1 MSICTRSGWTKM
13 SIGTWYIW
21 TLFLET
27 ISIAKFVVLLYNRHV
42 DIMLSKGGVMKLQ
55 KYTLKMGVFITLVVF
70 ICMVY
75 MAGPTRATTNIQDQN
90 KGISISYSSHLQ
102 DRGWEENFSK
112 KDGMISGRV
121 GEDLKIEA
129 IKIQLEN
136 APMNSKIRYQAH
148 VQDIGWQGWVEN
160 GYAAGTTGKNLKVEA
175 LHIELENLPDYQVVY
190 RSYIQGIGWTSW
202 VSDGEMTG
210 TTGRNLRLEAIQIK
224 VVKKTFSI
232 VYDAFVQNAGW
243 QGNRNDGAISGTT
256 GQNLKL
262 EAFKI
267 SLIGAPVSASIT
279 YQAHVQD
286 IGWQDWVNSNQVAGV
301 FDKGLKIEA
310 IKVKL
315 IGLSSYDVRYRV
327 HVQDI
332 GWMDWV
338 ANGELAGT
346 TGRNLK
352 VEAIQV
358 KVIPKDNVS
367 VAYASHV
374 QDIDWEEAFSKV
386 DGMVSG
392 TTGRNL
398 KIEAMKIKL
407 VNAPTDAKIV
417 YRSYIQGSGWQ
428 AWVQNGEQTGTTGK
442 NLRLEAIQIKIE
454 GIENYSVRYRTHVQD
469 IGWMDWVT
477 DGETSGVVG
486 NSLKIEAIQIEV
498 LPSSQIKPMAKGKL
512 NLEVPAEDTINGS
525 TLNIEGWA
533 MANQKN
539 TQLEI
544 YLDGQRIHT
553 NITRIVR
560 PDVISSITGFGGIG
574 ENPQPGFKTSIDIRN
589 YSRGSHL
596 LMIKIVNEEASTIA
610 FLQKGLS
617 FGRQMKKG
625 IDVSTYQSTIN
636 WPKVKQDGVDFAM
649 IRVGFRGYGLSGTL
663 VEDAQ
668 FQNNIKG
675 ATNSGIQ
682 VGLYFFT
689 QAITEQEAIE
699 EANFVLGRIGRY
711 PITYPIAIDTEWS
724 SHPNQQGRA
733 DGLTKE
739 QRTKVVKA
747 FCETIKKAGY
757 EPMIYANKYW
767 LKDQLDL
774 NQLDDYAIWLAHYTG
789 ATQDDPLA
797 KPSDYDGKYIMW
809 QYTDKGTV
817 DGIIGNTDMN
827 VGWYS
832 LKRMKIFY

>member
-1 MSICTRSGWTKM
+1 
-13 SIGTWYIW
+13 
-21 TLFLET
+21 
-27 ISIAKFVVLLYNRHV
+27 
-42 DIMLSKGGVMKLQ
+42 MLIKGGTMKLQ
-55 KYTLKMGVFITLVVF
+55 KRGLKIGIFIILLVSFGIVH
-70 ICMVY
+70 MTSPV
-75 MAGPTRATTNIQDQN
+75 ARATNGQSKTAEV
-90 KGISISYSSHLQ
+90 SISYSAHVQ
-102 DRGWEENFSK
+102 DKGWEEDFSK
-112 KDGMISGRV
+112 VDGMTSGTI
-121 GEDLKIEA
+121 GQGLKIEA
-129 IKIQLEN
+129 MKMQLKN
-136 APMNSKIRYQAH
+136 APVNAKVRYQAH
-148 VQDIGWQGWVEN
+148 VQDIGWQDWEEN
-160 GYAAGTTGKNLKVEA
+160 GHVVGTTGKNLKIEA
-175 LHIELENLPDYQVVY
+175 LNIVLENLPDYQIVY
-190 RSYIQGIGWTSW
+190 RSYIQAMGWSSW

-224 VVKKTFSI
+224 VIKKDFSV

-243 QGNRNDGAISGTT
+243 QGNRSDGAVSGTT

-267 SLIGAPVSASIT
+267 YLVGAPVSAGIT

-286 IGWQDWVNSNQVAGV
+286 IGWQDWVNTNQMAGV
-301 FDKGLKIEA
+301 LDKGLKVEA

-315 IGLSSYDVRYRV
+315 IGLASYDVRYRV

-338 ANGELAGT
+338 TNGELAGT

-358 KVIPKDNVS
+358 KVIPKGNLS
-367 VAYASHV
+367 VAYASHI
-374 QDIDWEEAFSKV
+374 QDIDWEEAFSRV

-398 KIEAMKIKL
+398 KIEAMKMKL
-407 VNAPTDAKIV
+407 VNAPIDAKIV

-486 NSLKIEAIQIEV
+486 NTLKIEAIQIEV
-498 LPSSQIKPMAKGKL
+498 LPSSQIKPMTKGKL

-525 TLNIEGWA
+525 TLYMEGWA

-553 NITRIVR
+553 NIIRVART
-560 PDVISSITGFGGIG
+560 DVISSVTGFGGIA

-589 YSRGSHL
+589 YGRGSHL
-596 LMIKIVNEEASTIA
+596 LMIKMVNEENSTIT

-649 IRVGFRGYGLSGTL
+649 IRVGFRGYGQTGSL

-668 FQNNIKG
+668 FKNNITG

-699 EANFVLGRIGRY
+699 EANFVLARIAGY

-733 DGLTKE
+733 DSLSKA
-739 QRTKVVKA
+739 QRTKIVKA
-747 FCETIKKAGY
+747 FCETIKQAGY

-774 NQLDDYAIWLAHYTG
+774 NQLEDYAIWLAHYTG

-832 LKRMKIFY
+832 LKRMKVFY